1 MFVMA
6 GRLLAEYIMFTGDS
20 SSPPNVTFRHLL
32 LLLLLSVLYCIILLF
47 YSCFFLSKSDKKLDP
62 INVISGSASSL
73 LLNLV
78 PRPDRILASILYF
91 IILTMISWR
100 FLQNIVKLPHNILC
114 HTLLPIRFIR
124 EHKYCGWDAWS

>member
-1 MFVMA
+1 M
-6 GRLLAEYIMFTGDS
+6 LLFDT
-20 SSPPNVTFRHLL
+20 
-32 LLLLLSVLYCIILLF
+32 LYYYYHHDIVFILLF

-73 LLNLV
+73 LLNFV
-78 PRPDRILASILYF
+78 PRPGRILASILYF

-124 EHKYCGWDAWS
+124 EHKYCGWDAAELKYYLLKRATWNTFAINPRLI

>member
-6 GRLLAEYIMFTGDS
+6 GQLLAEYIMFAGDS
-20 SSPPNVTFRHLL
+20 PPHQMLL
-32 LLLLLSVLYCIILLF
+32 FDTLYHDIVFILLF
-47 YSCFFLSKSDKKLDP
+47 HSCFFLSKSDKKLDP

-73 LLNLV
+73 LLNFV
-78 PRPDRILASILYF
+78 PRPGRILASILYF

>member
-6 GRLLAEYIMFTGDS
+6 GRLLAEYIMFAGDS
-20 SSPPNVTFRHLL
+20 PPHQMLL
-32 LLLLLSVLYCIILLF
+32 FDTLYYYYHHDIVFILLF

-73 LLNLV
+73 LLNFV
-78 PRPDRILASILYF
+78 PRPGRILASILYF